1 MAGLQA
7 EFHNA
12 AEGLEIPSA
21 ELKEI
26 HSPLE
31 YAFWLTEQPP
41 PPMTAHMLPIYEKL
55 CAQSQRILEK
65 CDTRLMQELCEE
77 ALAKKSVIHGRFNS
91 AALCEYYGELILK
104 DYSSSSYGIPV
115 WDLAYLLNYG
125 MLKLGRGRSIIRGG
139 IAEYEK
145 RRPLSRKEKSVLRLL
160 LQLPMEFIYAI
171 SDWQE
176 QRLTAG
182 QFADLL
188 LCEEKL
194 LQQRK
199 DEAEI

>member
-1 MAGLQA
+1 
-7 EFHNA
+7 
-12 AEGLEIPSA
+12 
-21 ELKEI
+21 
-26 HSPLE
+26 
-31 YAFWLTEQPP
+31 
-41 PPMTAHMLPIYEKL
+41 
-55 CAQSQRILEK
+55 
-65 CDTRLMQELCEE
+65 
-77 ALAKKSVIHGRFNS
+77 
-91 AALCEYYGELILK
+91 
-104 DYSSSSYGIPV
+104 
-115 WDLAYLLNYG
+115 
-125 MLKLGRGRSIIRGG
+125 
-139 IAEYEK
+139 
-145 RRPLSRKEKSVLRLL
+145 VLRLL